1 MNPINVTD
9 KKLKYELKR
18 ALEKIY
24 STESIDVENLT
35 LSLGDP
41 QTDNVIEFNLRFY
54 GRYYER
60 ITTIPLTHLTI
71 RKSLI
76 NKIKEDQEK
85 HDYKEFETMIAD
97 ILEKHY
103 DSIWT

>member
-9 KKLKYELKR
+9 EKLKHELKR
-18 ALEKIY
+18 ALEEMY
-24 STESIDVENLT
+24 PTESIDVENLT

-41 QTDNVIEFNLRFY
+41 QMDNVIEFNLRFH

-85 HDYKEFETMIAD
+85 HGFKSIETMIAD
-97 ILEKHY
+97 VLEKHY
-103 DSIWT
+103 DSI

>member
-1 MNPINVTD
+1 MNPINVAD
-9 KKLKYELKR
+9 KKLKHELKR
-18 ALEKIY
+18 ELEEMY
-24 STESIDVENLT
+24 PTESIDVENLT
-35 LSLGDP
+35 LFLGDP
-41 QTDNVIEFNLRFY
+41 RTDNVIEFNLRFH

-76 NKIKEDQEK
+76 NKIKEDQKK
-85 HDYKEFETMIAD
+85 HGYKEFETMITD

-103 DSIWT
+103 DHD

>member
-18 ALEKIY
+18 ALEEAY
-24 STESIDVENLT
+24 PTESIDVENLT

-41 QTDNVIEFNLRFY
+41 QTDNVIEFNLRFHA
-54 GRYYER
+54 RYYER

-76 NKIKEDQEK
+76 NKIKEDQKK
-85 HDYKEFETMIAD
+85 HGYKEFETMIAD

-103 DSIWT
+103 DHD

>member
-9 KKLKYELKR
+9 KKLKHELKR
-18 ALEKIY
+18 VLEEAY
-24 STESIDVENLT
+24 PTESIDVENLT

-41 QTDNVIEFNLRFY
+41 RMDNVIEFNLRFH

-60 ITTIPLTHLTI
+60 ITTIPLTHLTM

-85 HDYKEFETMIAD
+85 HGYKEFETMIAD

-103 DSIWT
+103 DYD